1 MTVVWDGLPVH
12 WGTDVRTFL
21 SGGAAQRLHLEQLP
35 SYAPDL
41 NPDEGVWNWLK
52 YVEMKNLCC
61 RSLDQLKLES
71 GLVVPTAQPALYS
84 YPQQFPS
91 LLWRRPS
98 RWPTAPLRCGRA
110 TSAPSPSGSRR

>member
-1 MTVVWDGLPVH
+1 MVWDGLPVH

-21 SGGAAQRLHLEQLP
+21 SGGAAQRLRLEQLP

-84 YPQQFPS
+84 AHVQKS
-91 LLWRRPS
+91 CS
-98 RWPTAPLRCGRA
+98 RTRA
-110 TSAPSPSGSRR
+110 AMNAGVIRFRLIANSQIAT